1 MNFVKQYIPNEV
13 NWKVVTFIT
22 IISLVACI
30 ACIAIISYLFL
41 FYCKKTMDDYNI
53 FFNDYNAQSQ
63 KIIDKY
69 GEFPITRAYLIT
81 TPITNLTLF
90 FLNLITMQNCKN
102 VIDDVMHVRLLLEI
116 KVGKCKKMILIDKT
130 NCINIL
136 TEFHIDDMCTVRK
149 IKIKNKTTLR
159 GILDTTCERIGKIKF
174 FNWHIYKNNCH
185 YFIKNLILMI
195 NNDFNCTCFK
205 SKKRTKNFCNKMFYN
220 DFILHLYHVM
230 MFLYNF
236 FQKYIINV
244 NHHVVS
250 KMEQMFLRV
259 MG

>member
-1 MNFVKQYIPNEV
+1 M
-13 NWKVVTFIT
+13 
-22 IISLVACI
+22 VACI

-41 FYCKKTMDDYNI
+41 FYCKKTMDDYSI
-53 FFNDYNAQSQ
+53 FFNEYNTQSQ
-63 KIIDKY
+63 KVIDKY
-69 GEFPITRAYLIT
+69 GDFQITRAYLVT
-81 TPITNLTLF
+81 TPITTFNLCM
-90 FLNLITMQNCKN
+90 LNLITMQNCKN
-102 VIDDVMHVRLLLEI
+102 VIDDAMHVRLMIEI
-116 KVGKCKKMILIDKT
+116 KVGGKCKKMILIDKT

-149 IKIKNKTTLR
+149 IRIKHKTTLR
-159 GILDTTCERIGKIKF
+159 GVLEKTCDHIGKIKF

-185 YFIKNLILMI
+185 YFMKNLILMI
-195 NNDFNCTCFK
+195 NSEFNCTCFK
-205 SKKRTKNFCNKMFYN
+205 SKKRTKIFCNKMFYN
-220 DFILHLYHVM
+220 KFILHLYHVM